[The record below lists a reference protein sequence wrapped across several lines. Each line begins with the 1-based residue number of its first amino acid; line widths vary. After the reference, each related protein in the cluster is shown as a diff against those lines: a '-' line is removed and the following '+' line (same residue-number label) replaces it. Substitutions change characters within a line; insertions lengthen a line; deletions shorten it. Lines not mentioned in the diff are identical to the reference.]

1 MPKKKTTM
9 QRTRHNI
16 ILILLLLIAS
26 NTMGQRFINLTA
38 DEVTIDSVMPVV
50 SYALPLP
57 SDYSDSIYTAEILY
71 PEFLDM
77 DDDDIARYN
86 RIASRDG
93 LPSLIPGSGVGA
105 VPPLPSIHQDIVV
118 SRKKPVMLF
127 TLTPVAYNEG
137 RYRFLVSFML
147 KITSKPADRSMRAKA
162 DGASGVTLTRGT
174 DISSRYAQHSVLSSG
189 KWAKIRVPKTGFYEL
204 TADVVRKA
212 GFKDI
217 ENVHIYGYGGNLV
230 PEVLTPEYLSSHDDL
245 SPTAV
250 AIVNG
255 KRVFYARGP
264 VSWSQRGMDSR
275 TRNPYSDYGYY
286 FITELET
293 PQETVSADVLKEEWR
308 ADCSR
313 YYSLYEQD
321 AYAWFHGGRNLVEKT
336 EIRSTATTTAGGSGT
351 TPRTLTIPLPDHADA
366 SAGGE
371 LTVVVSSSDQS
382 GYSIELNDSL
392 LGSGA
397 CVSSDPDH
405 DKAIFASS
413 TFPVDNLKAVNTIK
427 VSCTYGGPLRLDYA
441 MIYANKAA
449 DDINLDTLKFD
460 AAEYVHNITLQDHH
474 ADEAVDLTIIIPTS
488 QKLLEQAKRLK
499 ELHEQKDGMT
509 VRIVPADELYNEF
522 SSGTPDVSA
531 YRRYMK
537 MLYDRATDE
546 ASQPKYLLLLGDG
559 VWDNRLLTDGCRT
572 LSADDMLL
580 CFESENSTSEVHC
593 YVSDDFIGLLDD
605 NESLSTGAL
614 FLGIPDIGIG
624 RIPVTS
630 PEAAKAVVNKIIA
643 YKENKNV
650 GTWQNTLCFMGDDG
664 NYNLHMSDADRVAE
678 ETIVNYPGYNIRKV
692 MWDMYKRN
700 ETSVGSRY
708 PECETIIKSQQQS
721 GALIMNYAGHGAV
734 DAISHEYVLTLNDF
748 DAFTNTNLPLWFTAS
763 CDIGPFDGI
772 SETIGES
779 VVTNPNGGGI
789 AFYGTTRTVY
799 AYYNTM
805 MNSAFTR
812 YALSRTG
819 SQRTTLGDANRL
831 AKQYLVETGRD
842 RTDNKLQYSLLGD
855 PALSLNTPLLGCVV
869 DSINGIPTSGGT
881 LPELRANSRV
891 RIAGHITDGE
901 TEAESFNGLVSV
913 VVKDNRELR
922 TCLMND
928 PTTETAFQFFDRTKT
943 LFSGT
948 DSVRNGRFAINFV
961 VPKDINYSG
970 EQGLITLFAY
980 NADGSETAHGESEH
994 FTVGGSEEIFND
1006 SIGPSVYCYL
1016 NTPQFVNGGD
1026 VNSTPFFVAE
1036 IRDSDG
1042 INASGA
1048 GIGHDMM
1055 LFIDNDVDR
1064 QYSLND
1070 NFQYDFGSYTSGST
1084 YYSIPEL
1091 TPGRHQ
1097 LRFRVWDIMNNPTTT
1112 TLQFN
1117 VVSGLSPSIID
1128 INATRNPAREQT
1140 SFIVQHDRPG
1150 SAVDISIDIFD
1161 TSGRHIHSITSN
1173 SLSGESTLH
1182 IDWNLLTSTGGKIHS
1197 GVYLYRVSITCD
1209 GSRRVSK
1216 AKKIIIL

>member
-1 MPKKKTTM
+1 MR
-9 QRTRHNI
+9 RTRHNI
-16 ILILLLLIAS
+16 MMILLLLIAS
-26 NTMGQRFINLTA
+26 DAMGQRFINLTA

-57 SDYSDSIYTAEILY
+57 ADYNDSTYTAEILY

-77 DDDDIARYN
+77 DSDDIARYN
-86 RIASRDG
+86 RLASRDG
-93 LPSLIPGSGVGA
+93 LPLLMPTDGVGA
-105 VPPLPSIHQDIVV
+105 VPALPTIRQDIVM

-127 TLTPVAYNEG
+127 TLTPVAYNDG

-147 KITSKPADRSMRAKA
+147 KISSRAKGTATHSKALRAA
-162 DGASGVTLTRGT
+162 DIIPTSGA
-174 DISSRYAQHSVLSSG
+174 DITSRYAQHSVLSSG
-189 KWAKIRVPKTGFYEL
+189 KWAKIRVPNTGFYEL
-204 TADVVRKA
+204 TEDVVRKA

-217 ENVHIYGYGGNLV
+217 KNVHIYGYGGNLV

-245 SPTAV
+245 SPTPV

-264 VSWSQRGMDSR
+264 VSWSQRRMSSR

-286 FITELET
+286 FITERET
-293 PQETVSADVLKEEWR
+293 PQDTVTADVLRDEWR
-308 ADCSR
+308 DDCSR
-313 YYSLYEQD
+313 YYSLYEKD
-321 AYAWFHGGRNLVEKT
+321 AYAWYHGGRNLVEKT
-336 EIRSTATTTAGGSGT
+336 EISSTATTTPGGTTT
-351 TPRTLTIPLPDHADA
+351 TPRTISIALPAHAVP
-366 SAGGE
+366 SSGGT
-371 LTVVVSSSDQS
+371 LTVVVSSSTTS
-382 GYSIELNDSL
+382 GYSVELNDSL
-392 LGSGA
+392 LGSGS
-397 CVSSDPDH
+397 CTFTDPDH
-405 DKAIFASS
+405 DKALFASS
-413 TFPVDNLKAVNTIK
+413 TFPVDNLRAMNTLK

-441 MIYANKAA
+441 MIYVNKTA
-449 DDINLDTLKFD
+449 DDISLDTLHFNT
-460 AAEYVHNITLQDHH
+460 AEYVHNITPQDHH
-474 ADEAVDLTIIIPTS
+474 ADDAVDLTIIIPTS
-488 QKLLEQAKRLK
+488 QKLLEQARRLK
-499 ELHEQKDGMT
+499 ALHEEKDGMT

-537 MLYDRATDE
+537 MLYDRGTDE
-546 ASQPKYLLLLGDG
+546 ASQPRYLLLFGDG

-580 CFESENSTSEVHC
+580 CFESENSGSEVHC
-593 YVSDDFIGLLDD
+593 YVSDDFIGMLDD
-605 NESLSTGAL
+605 NESLSTGVL

-624 RIPVTS
+624 RLPVTS
-630 PEAAKAVVNKIIA
+630 PEAAKAVVDKIVA

-664 NYNLHMSDADRVAE
+664 NYNLHMKDADRVAE
-678 ETIVNYPGYNIRKV
+678 ETTANYPGYNIRKV

-708 PECETIIKSQQQS
+708 PECETIIKSQQQN
-721 GALIMNYAGHGAV
+721 GALIMNYAGHGATN
-734 DAISHEYVLTLNDF
+734 AISHEYVLTLNDF

-763 CDIGPFDGI
+763 CDTGPFDGI
-772 SETIGES
+772 TETIGES
-779 VVTNPNGGGI
+779 VVGNPNGGGI

-812 YALSRTG
+812 YVLSKNG
-819 SQRTTLGDANRL
+819 SRRTTLGDANRL
-831 AKQYLVETGRD
+831 AKQYLVESGLD

-855 PALSLNTPLLGCVV
+855 PALSLNTPLLGCVI
-869 DSINGIPTSGGT
+869 DSINGIATSDGT

-901 TEAESFNGLVSV
+901 TAAESFNGLVSV
-913 VVKDNRELR
+913 TVKDNRELR

-928 PTTETAFQFFDRTKT
+928 PMTEESFQFYDRTKT

-948 DSVRNGRFAINFV
+948 DSVRNGRFAMNFV

-970 EQGLITLFAY
+970 GQGLITLFAY
-980 NADGSETAHGESEH
+980 NADGSETAHGNSEH

-1036 IRDSDG
+1036 IRDTDG

-1055 LFIDNDVDR
+1055 LYIDNDVDR

-1070 NFQYDFGSYTSGST
+1070 NFQFDFGSYTSGST

-1150 SAVDISIDIFD
+1150 SAINAVIDIFD
-1161 TSGRHIHSITSN
+1161 TSGRLIHSITSN
-1173 SLSGESTLH
+1173 TLSGASTLH
-1182 IDWNLLTSTGGKIHS
+1182 VDWNLLTSTGGKIHS